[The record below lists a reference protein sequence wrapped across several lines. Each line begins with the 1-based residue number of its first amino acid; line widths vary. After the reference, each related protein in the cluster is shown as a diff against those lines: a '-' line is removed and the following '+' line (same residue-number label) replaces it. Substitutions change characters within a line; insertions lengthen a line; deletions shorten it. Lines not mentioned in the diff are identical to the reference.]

1 MKVFAFVALFS
12 VLAVFAEPEA
22 QPNIPAFQYGKAAAI
37 DKRQGSSLFF
47 NSKGSIL
54 SKGASIIENPWN
66 DATSLL
72 GQMTSALG
80 DSTPN
85 IDSITSRFNS
95 EANSVISAAS
105 SAIVSAAS
113 SASANGG
120 KDIIGSLTSAAAS
133 VASSVAASAT
143 DSKHHSGAMQE
154 MLLGQTGVWTAA
166 IVGGLVVARV
176 LV

>member
-1 MKVFAFVALFS
+1 MKIFAFVALFS
-12 VLAVFAEPEA
+12 VFAVFAEPEA

-37 DKRQGSSLFF
+37 DKRQGSS
-47 NSKGSIL
+47 IL

-80 DSTPN
+80 DNTPN

>member
-37 DKRQGSSLFF
+37 DKRQDDS
-47 NSKGSIL
+47 SIL